1 MDEKLLQKRARAT
14 LVLSLPNTGALSRN
28 GSHQERMKSL
38 LRLRRQNMKNAI
50 SPTMTSGMATGATLP
65 MATMICVM
73 SGSVAFMDLYM
84 LSNMGT
90 MVSSITATSARAMHS
105 TTTG

>member
-1 MDEKLLQKRARAT
+1 
-14 LVLSLPNTGALSRN
+14 
-28 GSHQERMKSL
+28 
-38 LRLRRQNMKNAI
+38 
-50 SPTMTSGMATGATLP
+50 MTSGMATGATLP

-73 SGSVAFMDLYM
+73 SGRVAFMDLYM